1 MNIPAEPLKL
11 ASDYVCLSL
20 MVLSGTIA
28 LIYLGSIFLTGQ
40 PIPAFDMNGLRTI
53 PSWLQAIQ
61 LFLIGAI
68 SLIFGVIHPG
78 RSHRPS
84 RAFLFILA
92 FLAIYVSVDEIFK
105 IHLQHPALLMQL
117 DSQSLLRVYTVIYLM
132 FPLVFYRDL
141 IALWQV
147 HRRSTVCGLLGMAI
161 VAIGGIGG
169 EFLKD
174 IFSSLL
180 SSLWLEQIRVAI
192 EEGSELIGESL
203 ILYGALLFAIHRIER
218 KQKRSREYQP
228 SHGQMT
234 QRKN

>member
-1 MNIPAEPLKL
+1 MNIPAHRLKL
-11 ASDYVCLSL
+11 ASDRLLLSL

-28 LIYLGSIFLTGQ
+28 FIYLGSIFLTGQ
-40 PIPAFDMNGLRTI
+40 PVPAFDMNGFRTI

-68 SLIFGVIHPG
+68 SLIFGFIHPG

-92 FLAIYVSVDEIFK
+92 FLAIYVSMDEIFK

-132 FPLVFYRDL
+132 FPLLFYRDL

-147 HRRSTVCGLLGMAI
+147 HRRSTFCGLLGMGI

-169 EFLKD
+169 ELLKD
-174 IFSSLL
+174 ILPSLL
-180 SSLWLEQIRVAI
+180 SSVWLEKIRVAI

-203 ILYGALLFAIHRIER
+203 ILYGALLFAIRTIESQQNMSLKNR
-218 KQKRSREYQP
+218 ANG
-228 SHGQMT
+228 GQMAPD
-234 QRKN
+234 KN